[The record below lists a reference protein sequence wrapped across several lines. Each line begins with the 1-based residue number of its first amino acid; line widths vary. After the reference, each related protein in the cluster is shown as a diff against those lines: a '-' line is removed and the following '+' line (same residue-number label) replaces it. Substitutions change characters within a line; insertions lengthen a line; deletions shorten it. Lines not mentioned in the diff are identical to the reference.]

1 MAMAS
6 DYQAN
11 HRELWEL
18 WCFLGIP
25 GINFDEKGVPLF
37 QKPPNVPIKKRLIL
51 HCRVRL
57 LQVGSRT
64 FAIQA
69 REAKVAGSTSNIP
82 YTNGKKT
89 RPAKILY
96 KCNAVLKCIEYWY

>member
-37 QKPPNVPIKKRLIL
+37 QKPPND
-51 HCRVRL
+51 HL
-57 LQVGSRT
+57 LEKDIWCT
-64 FAIQA
+64 
-69 REAKVAGSTSNIP
+69 
-82 YTNGKKT
+82 Y
-89 RPAKILY
+89 
-96 KCNAVLKCIEYWY
+96 

>member
-25 GINFDEKGVPLF
+25 ETNFKDEKGVPLF
-37 QKPPNVPIKKRLIL
+37 QKPPND
-51 HCRVRL
+51 HL
-57 LQVGSRT
+57 LEKD
-64 FAIQA
+64 I
-69 REAKVAGSTSNIP
+69 
-82 YTNGKKT
+82 
-89 RPAKILY
+89 
-96 KCNAVLKCIEYWY
+96 